1 MNDSEIRNQS
11 SHRAIDHNAYVF
23 SNLLSYQDRTFL
35 IENGRVRHFEKGELL
50 CRQDKLEDVAY
61 IILTGEMDVVES
73 IEEKQIPIG
82 RLVSGDLAGEIGAL
96 FHLPRIASV
105 VAKGPAAV
113 LEISPDSFWTLLNRT
128 PILHSAVY
136 QQLYERSLQ
145 AALCS
150 TPALKD
156 KAADKQPDLSRFL
169 RCWHMSKPN

>member
-1 MNDSEIRNQS
+1 MTDSEIRYQPAN
-11 SHRAIDHNAYVF
+11 RAIDNSAYVF
-23 SNLLSYQDRTFL
+23 SNLLSYKDRTFL
-35 IENGRVRHFEKGELL
+35 IENGRVRHLEKGDLL
-50 CRQDKLEDVAY
+50 CHQDKLEDVAY
-61 IILTGEMDVVES
+61 IILTGEMSVVEA
-73 IEEKQIPIG
+73 IDDKEITIG
-82 RLVSGDLAGEIGAL
+82 RVISGDLVGEIGAL

-113 LEISPDSFWTLLNRT
+113 LEIAPDDFWALLNRT

-156 KAADKQPDLSRFL
+156 KSEDKQPDLSRFL